1 MATPVTNGTNAVPNG
16 NSTLV
21 EVLAE
26 RIANLSRRVDEQ
38 VVISKTSV
46 DAALT
51 AISVAKLD
59 QERTV
64 SVAFSAAE
72 KANAKTEESQKE
84 SNRAIGVLQN
94 DVVSLKESRSQ
105 GVGDKSAKI
114 EVKEQFNINTGI
126 LVTIALAVISMM
138 FKLFILH

>member
-1 MATPVTNGTNAVPNG
+1 MKEHPSKLQVA
-16 NSTLV
+16 
-21 EVLAE
+21 VLAE
-26 RIANLSRRVDEQ
+26 RVANVAKRLDEQ
-38 VVISKTSV
+38 IALSKTGV
-46 DAALT
+46 DTALT
-51 AISVAKLD
+51 AINVAKLD

-105 GVGDKSAKI
+105 NVGDRTAKT
-114 EVKEQFNINTGI
+114 EDKQQFNLNTGL
-126 LVTIALAVISMM
+126 LVTIALALIAMA
-138 FKLFILH
+138 FKLFVH

>member
-1 MATPVTNGTNAVPNG
+1 MAITNIAPVTPSNGSSG
-16 NSTLV
+16 NV

-105 GVGDKSAKI
+105 NVGDRTAKT
-114 EVKEQFNINTGI
+114 EDKQQFNINTGL
-126 LVTIALAVISMM
+126 LVTIGLAVIAMVFKM
-138 FKLFILH
+138 FLMK

>member
-1 MATPVTNGTNAVPNG
+1 MAITTAAPSTSPNG
-16 NSTLV
+16 SSNNV

-26 RIANLSRRVDEQ
+26 RISNLSRRVDEQ

-105 GVGDKSAKI
+105 NVGDRTAKT
-114 EVKEQFNINTGI
+114 EDKQQFNFNTGL
-126 LVTIALAVISMM
+126 LVTIGLAVLALVFKM
-138 FKLFILH
+138 FIIK

>member
-1 MATPVTNGTNAVPNG
+1 MAITTAAPATSPNG
-16 NSTLV
+16 SSNNV

-26 RIANLSRRVDEQ
+26 RISNLSRRVDEQ

-105 GVGDKSAKI
+105 NVGDRTAKT
-114 EVKEQFNINTGI
+114 EDKQQFNLNTGL
-126 LVTIALAVISMM
+126 LVTIGLALIALVFKM
-138 FKLFILH
+138 FLMK

>member
-1 MATPVTNGTNAVPNG
+1 MAITTTAPSTPSNG
-16 NSTLV
+16 NSNNV

-105 GVGDKSAKI
+105 NVGDRTAKT
-114 EVKEQFNINTGI
+114 EDKQQFNLNTGL
-126 LVTIALAVISMM
+126 LVTIGLALIALVFKM
-138 FKLFILH
+138 FLMK

>member
-1 MATPVTNGTNAVPNG
+1 MADA
-16 NSTLV
+16 SV

-26 RIANLSRRVDEQ
+26 RITNLSNRVNEQ
-38 VVISKTSV
+38 VVISKNAV

-105 GVGDKSAKI
+105 NVGDKSAKTDD
-114 EVKEQFNINTGI
+114 KQQANFNVS
-126 LVTIALAVISMM
+126 LALSVGFNVLM
-138 FKLFILH
+138 FLGMLAKMLLK

>member
-1 MATPVTNGTNAVPNG
+1 MATPLSNG
-16 NSTLV
+16 NSSLV

-105 GVGDKSAKI
+105 NVGDRSAKT
-114 EVKEQFNINTGI
+114 EDKQQFNLNTGL
-126 LVTIALAVISMM
+126 LVTIGLAVLALVFKM
-138 FKLFILH
+138 FLMK

>member
-1 MATPVTNGTNAVPNG
+1 MADA
-16 NSTLV
+16 SV

-26 RIANLSRRVDEQ
+26 RITNLSNRVNEQ
-38 VVISKTSV
+38 VVISKNAV

-105 GVGDKSAKI
+105 NVGDKSAKTDD
-114 EVKEQFNINTGI
+114 KQQSNFNVS
-126 LVTIALAVISMM
+126 LALSVGFNVLM
-138 FKLFILH
+138 FLGMLAKMLLK